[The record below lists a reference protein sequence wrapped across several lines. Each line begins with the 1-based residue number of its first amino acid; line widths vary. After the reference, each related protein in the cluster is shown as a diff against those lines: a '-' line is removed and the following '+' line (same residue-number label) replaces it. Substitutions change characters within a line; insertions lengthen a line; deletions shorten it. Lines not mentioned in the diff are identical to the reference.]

1 MRYCVG
7 VFAAFWGG
15 DRHIRSSVGV
25 TLNAW

>member
-1 MRYCVG
+1 MRYCVAVLG
-7 VFAAFWGG
+7 AFWGG